1 MDSEIDNYLN
11 DNKSLVIAPA
21 GHGKTTLLTKCILR
35 LQMYKNI
42 LILTHTHAGIASIK
56 QKMSKEHIPLKNV
69 CISTITGFAQHI
81 AILFYGKNI
90 LEKQEDKKY
99 FNDIQEKVLRI
110 ISLNGV
116 LNIIKRTYSVIFVDE
131 YQDCSI
137 IQHKIIEK
145 ISSVMPTH
153 LLGDPLQA
161 IIRFNDEPVDFSKH
175 LNNFKEYN
183 FLSIPWRW
191 NNCGNK
197 DLGESIIKMR
207 KLLLSNSEIK
217 LDDSNEFKGVFFY
230 KHSTEEQKCWST
242 LGNALLKLK
251 SDSILILFPPIVEC
265 GITYRAKCRQ
275 RFDFKHDFELLEA
288 IDDKDFYKCAQAI
301 DSLRCE
307 EKNITGD
314 LLIKLLEA
322 ISFNKGD
329 VTEWFSSK
337 GVKRKRSEKEKC
349 DTMKIMYEN
358 FVQSRSLDALY
369 LIINYVHTNLKWR
382 YKRPTLLNAIKKV
395 LQDYRESS
403 CLERM
408 KTYKNKI
415 RIIGRKVNGKCIGNT
430 WLTKGLEF
438 DDVIILDA
446 HKYKDCNNFYVAIS
460 RACKNL
466 HIFSETS
473 TLKF

>member
-1 MDSEIDNYLN
+1 
-11 DNKSLVIAPA
+11 
-21 GHGKTTLLTKCILR
+21 
-35 LQMYKNI
+35 
-42 LILTHTHAGIASIK
+42 
-56 QKMSKEHIPLKNV
+56 MSKADYKFSDSSDGIDLLHTPEGVRDI
-69 CISTITGFAQHI
+69 
-81 AILFYGKNI
+81 YGKEYSNKQNI
-90 LEKQEDKKY
+90 QRLFGEKLHSFGYQPIQTPTFEFFDIFSEKRGTVAAKNMYRFFDREGNMLALRPDITPSIARCVSKY
-99 FNDIQEKVLRI
+99 YK
-110 ISLNGV
+110 
-116 LNIIKRTYSVIFVDE
+116 DE
-131 YQDCSI
+131 
-137 IQHKIIEK
+137 EL
-145 ISSVMPTH
+145 P
-153 LLGDPLQA
+153 
-161 IIRFNDEPVDFSKH
+161 IRFCYSGNTFI
-175 LNNFKEYN
+175 NNTSYQ
-183 FLSIPWRW
+183 
-191 NNCGNK
+191 G
-197 DLGESIIKMR
+197 
-207 KLLLSNSEIK
+207 
-217 LDDSNEFKGVFFY
+217 
-230 KHSTEEQKCWST
+230 
-242 LGNALLKLK
+242 KLK
-251 SDSILILFPPIVEC
+251 EITQIGAELINDDTSDADAEMLAVTIECLLEC
-265 GITYRAKCRQ
+265 GIRELQIEVGHA
-275 RFDFKHDFELLEA
+275 DFFNGIAEEGNFTDSEKAELRKLIICKNMFGVEQM
-288 IDDKDFYKCAQAI
+288 I
-301 DSLRCE
+301 E